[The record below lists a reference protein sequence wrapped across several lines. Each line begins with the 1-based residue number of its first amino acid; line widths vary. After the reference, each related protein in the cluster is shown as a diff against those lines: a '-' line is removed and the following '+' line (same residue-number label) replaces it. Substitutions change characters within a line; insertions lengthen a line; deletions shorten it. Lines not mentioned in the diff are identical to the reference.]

1 MPLGAEAGDARV
13 KSVTAQALVR
23 DQRAAEFDAIGA
35 FNDEGERHIER
46 RAAMRI
52 AQQRCQVDGLARA
65 IDAALGIDEGV
76 QPVRRRTAADAA
88 IGEIE
93 SRTLEVQEAKSP

>member
-1 MPLGAEAGDARV
+1 M
-13 KSVTAQALVR
+13 TAQALVG

-35 FNDEGERHIER
+35 LNDEGERHVER
-46 RAAMRI
+46 RAALRI
-52 AQQRCQVDGLARA
+52 AQQRRQIRGLAGA

-93 SRTLEVQEAKSP
+93 RRPLRLRKAKSP